1 MRRDPTCDREVAVYG
16 YLRGCNM
23 KQGARVHLA
32 GVGDY
37 TVRGTTCLRQAGL
50 IEYTLAISFWIEFKG
65 CLGLVHAFL
74 GRYVVDQRSGS
85 THGAPP
91 LSTLHYGHHP
101 CFAPCNVA
109 AV

>member
-37 TVRGTTCLRQAGL
+37 TVS
-50 IEYTLAISFWIEFKG
+50 IFN
-65 CLGLVHAFL
+65 
-74 GRYVVDQRSGS
+74 
-85 THGAPP
+85 P
-91 LSTLHYGHHP
+91 
-101 CFAPCNVA
+101 
-109 AV
+109 